1 MLDFPQMRVM
11 PGLINCIS
19 ADRGV
24 AMNQYHAAIALQEYF
39 IQSAM
44 EFWTAVSFPAL
55 YYARA
60 L

>member
-1 MLDFPQMRVM
+1 MLDFPQMSLV
-11 PGLINCIS
+11 PGLINCTS
-19 ADRGV
+19 ALKGV
-24 AMNQYHAAIALQEYF
+24 AMNQYHAALVLQEYF

-44 EFWTAVSFPAL
+44 EFWTAVSFPTI